1 MKFGSSE
8 DQGQLGKAKAR
19 AKEKETTDEG
29 LQDESILSLRWLVS
43 RAHVTPGVPAIV
55 PLPWLSISQEQP
67 WNVISIFKG
76 GTDGMNTVF
85 RARSKCWLRNS
96 LLLSLPVL
104 DLR

>member
-1 MKFGSSE
+1 MAVSLSAQSPSEYVKFGSSE

-55 PLPWLSISQEQP
+55 PLPRLSISQEQL
-67 WNVISIFKG
+67 WNVSPF
-76 GTDGMNTVF
+76 
-85 RARSKCWLRNS
+85 LRGE
-96 LLLSLPVL
+96 
-104 DLR
+104 RMA